1 MSHELRPSLWLVGV
15 MALLTALVAGC
26 GAAPTSTPDAAQAA
40 AVSTA
45 EAAQVEAAHPLIATA
60 WNVDYFGP
68 PDEPVPMLP
77 DSRASV
83 TYFWDRYAGFDGCNF
98 LLGVY
103 AADSQG
109 QLTMYAPAI
118 TMNVCEP
125 QALYNQAVLF
135 QSSLLN
141 VTSYALEGEKLIA
154 GTVEDQRLLT
164 LSPAP
169 VIPMLGTRWE
179 FKLWWSA
186 DEDLWSPVLADSKTT
201 MMFGPDGEASG
212 NGGCN
217 DYTVSYEGDLQ
228 VEKVMEATATDA
240 ELPALTFGPISAQTT
255 ACSEPADIMAQ
266 EAAFFA
272 GLGQVAQYFKLGGMV
287 LLFDGEGTPFMV
299 LGATD

>member
-1 MSHELRPSLWLVGV
+1 MFRTLRSALCSTLTL
-15 MALLTALVAGC
+15 ALLMTAVAGC
-26 GAAPTSTPDAAQAA
+26 GAAPASTPDAMQAA

-45 EAAQVEAAHPLIATA
+45 EVAEIEAAHPLIATA

-118 TMNVCEP
+118 TTNVCEP
-125 QALYNQAVLF
+125 QAIFDQAVLF

-141 VTSYALEGEKLIA
+141 VTSYALEGEKLTA
-154 GTVEDQRLLT
+154 STVEDQRLLT

-169 VIPMLGTRWE
+169 VILMPGTRWE

-201 MMFGPDGEASG
+201 MIFGPNGQASG

-228 VEKVMEATATDA
+228 IEKVMEATATDA
-240 ELPALTFGPISAQTT
+240 DLPALTFGPISAQAAT
-255 ACSEPADIMAQ
+255 CSEPADIMAQ

-287 LLFDGEGTPFMV
+287 LLLDDEGTPFMV